1 MPTGRTIRAWVRC
14 APPTL
19 LLIRALPA
27 SAYYAEGANAGGA
40 NAVVC
45 TTLLVYALG
54 VATLCTGTALF
65 RRRKRP

>member
-1 MPTGRTIRAWVRC
+1 MTTGRTIRAWVRC

-19 LLIRALPA
+19 LLMRALPA
-27 SAYYAEGANAGGA
+27 AAYYAEGANVGGA

-45 TTLLVYALG
+45 ATLLVYAVG
-54 VATLCTGTALF
+54 VATFYTGTALF